1 MFGAI
6 RSQAFRQNVRQAYQ
20 KRHFV
25 QSSPILSRFLD
36 LAQSVR
42 STYPISEIT
51 TSELNSSLSSPDKP
65 IIIDVREKDEQVK
78 GVIPG
83 AITIPRGVLERDVER
98 LAGSVDEL
106 NDKKDKKVVLYCA
119 GGVRS
124 LMAAESLIRLG
135 YKKENI
141 FSLEGGYQKWEKA
154 GFDVEQYGKK

>member
-1 MFGAI
+1 
-6 RSQAFRQNVRQAYQ
+6 
-20 KRHFV
+20 
-25 QSSPILSRFLD
+25 
-36 LAQSVR
+36 

-65 IIIDVREKDEQVK
+65 IIIDVREKEEQVE

-106 NDKKDKKVVLYCA
+106 NDNKKEQKVVLYCA

-124 LMAAESLIRLG
+124 LMAAEGLIRLG
-135 YKKENI
+135 YKKENVL
-141 FSLEGGYQKWEKA
+141 SLEGGHQKWKKA
-154 GFDVEQYGKK
+154 G

>member
-25 QSSPILSRFLD
+25 Q

-51 TSELNSSLSSPDKP
+51 TSELNSSLSSPEKP
-65 IIIDVREKDEQVK
+65 IVIDVREKEEQVQ
-78 GVIPG
+78 GVIPS
-83 AITIPRGVLERDVER
+83 AITIPRGVLERDVEQ
-98 LAGSVDEL
+98 LAGSVDEV
-106 NDKKDKKVVLYCA
+106 NAKKDQKVVLYCA

-124 LMAAESLIRLG
+124 LLAAESLIRLG

-141 FSLEGGYQKWEKA
+141 FSLEGGYQKWKKA
-154 GFDVEQYGKK
+154 GFDVEPYEKK